1 MNDKDIMYKKLD
13 LKQHA
18 IKLLINSIYGA
29 FGNKWF
35 YFFNTDIAQSIT
47 LQGQDLIK
55 FTIKAVNF
63 YFKERWH
70 LDTELHD
77 YLGIS
82 KYEIEKVSDDTAIY
96 TDTDSIYVQFGSALR
111 SIKGMPYI
119 SEEEQLNMC
128 IKIDD
133 FRLSGYFKKCFDKY
147 GSFFNTDNRQNFE
160 LENLSIKGLWLKK
173 KNYALKVS
181 YEPNGEFS
189 LLRNNEKSLEY
200 EVFKG
205 LEMIKSSYPIW
216 ARNHLENL
224 TKMILDKGYKLNIEE
239 ELLPKLRAIKKE
251 IRLKHTEELA
261 FNFNCRVYNKYVK
274 SERNLELLK
283 GIPIYARAAS
293 YYNHLL
299 IKNNLLGKYSKI
311 IEGNKIKY
319 YHPAA
324 NVHEFD
330 IFAYSPGAF
339 PDEIALPVDYDK
351 QFYALIVEPIN
362 RQLKAL
368 GMTELN
374 IFLNRSVEMVKT
386 GTRKPL
392 TEEQMY
398 PLYVINTK
406 TLDYQEVPEKFWS
419 TIGNPS
425 AKVPDDG
432 FNEYIEL
439 ISKYGLDT
447 KIVPNSK
454 LESFRKRTA
463 KRLGIDIEEKV
474 INASEQTKMNL

>member
-1 MNDKDIMYKKLD
+1 MKDDNSLYKKLD
-13 LKQHA
+13 LKQLA

-35 YFFNTDIAQSIT
+35 YFFNVDIAQSVT

-77 YLGIS
+77 HLGIS
-82 KYEIEKVSDDTAIY
+82 KYEIEKVGDDTAIY

-111 SIKGMPYI
+111 SIKGMSYI

-147 GSFFNTDNRQNFE
+147 GGFFNTENRQNFE

-173 KNYALKVS
+173 KNYALKIS
-181 YEPNGEFS
+181 YEPNREFT
-189 LLRNNEKSLEY
+189 LLRNNEDSSDY

-205 LEMIKSSYPIW
+205 LEMVKSSYPIW
-216 ARNHLENL
+216 ARLHLESL
-224 TKMILDKGYKLNIEE
+224 TKLILDKGYDINIEDDI
-239 ELLPKLRAIKKE
+239 LPRLRSIKKE
-251 IRLKHTEELA
+251 MKLKNIDDLA
-261 FNFNCRVYNKYVK
+261 FNFNCRVYKKYVK
-274 SERNLELLK
+274 SEKNLDLLK

-299 IKNNLLGKYSKI
+299 ITNKLLGKYSKI
-311 IEGNKIKY
+311 FEGNKIKY
-319 YHPAA
+319 YHPGE
-324 NVHEFD
+324 NIHNFD
-330 IFAYSPGAF
+330 IFAYSPGPF
-339 PDEIALPVDYDK
+339 PEEIALPIDYDK
-351 QFYALIVEPIN
+351 QFFALIVEPIN

-368 GMTELN
+368 GMNELN
-374 IFLNRSVEMVKT
+374 IYLNRSIEMVKV

-406 TLDYQEVPEKFWS
+406 TLDYEKIPEKFW
-419 TIGNPS
+419 TVIGNPS
-425 AKVPDDG
+425 ANIPSEG
-432 FNEYIEL
+432 FNEYIGI

-463 KRLGIDIEEKV
+463 KRLGINIEDET
-474 INASEQTKMNL
+474 IISEQTKMDL

>member
-1 MNDKDIMYKKLD
+1 MKDNNSVYKKLD
-13 LKQHA
+13 LKQLA

-82 KYEIEKVSDDTAIY
+82 KYKIEKVNGDTAIY
-96 TDTDSIYVQFGSALR
+96 TDTDSIYVQFGSAMR
-111 SIKGMPYI
+111 SIKGMPYL
-119 SEEEQLNMC
+119 SEEAQLKMC

-133 FRLSGYFKKCFDKY
+133 FRLSGYFKKCFSKY
-147 GSFFNTDNRQNFE
+147 SSFFNTKNRQNFE

-173 KNYALKVS
+173 KNYALKIS
-181 YEPNGEFS
+181 YEPNSNFS
-189 LLRNNEKSLEY
+189 LLRDAEISKEY

-216 ARNHLENL
+216 ARQHLEKL
-224 TKMILDKGYKLNIEE
+224 TKLILDKGYSLNIEE
-239 ELLPKLRAIKKE
+239 DILPKLKAIKKE
-251 IRLKHTEELA
+251 IKLKHIEDLA
-261 FNFNCRVYNKYVK
+261 FNFNCRVYTKYVK
-274 SERNLELLK
+274 SEKNLELLK

-299 IKNNLLGKYSKI
+299 ITNKLLGKYSKI
-311 IEGNKIKY
+311 MEGNKIKY
-319 YHPAA
+319 YHPSE
-324 NVHEFD
+324 NKHEFD
-330 IFAYSPGAF
+330 IFAYAPGAF
-339 PDEIALPVDYDK
+339 PDEIALPMDYDK
-351 QFYALIVEPIN
+351 QFFALIVEPIN

-368 GMTELN
+368 GMNELN
-374 IFLNRSVEMVKT
+374 VFLNRNVEMVKT
-386 GTRKPL
+386 GTRKIL
-392 TEEQMY
+392 TDEQMY

-406 TLDYQEVPEKFWS
+406 TLEYQEIPEKFWKI
-419 TIGNPS
+419 IGTPS

-432 FNEYIEL
+432 FNEYIGI

-454 LESFRKRTA
+454 LETFRKRTA
-463 KRLGIDIEEKV
+463 KRLGIELMEDIDV
-474 INASEQTKMNL
+474 TVQTKMDI